1 MLMTW
6 DAFIN
11 FQCIEK
17 QINILWN
24 AIFPSVD
31 LAATEVFFPS
41 LSGFLWLRLQQN
53 FSVLQCIYAWVLSW
67 RNHLGI
73 RSIFPN
79 LVTQTSEKVFSFQEI
94 KAFFLSLNSESFLK
108 KENSLKEK
116 EGWQASKTFVGYTSF
131 FVVLPVEVGISLRV
145 PCGFF
150 SCN

>member
-31 LAATEVFFPS
+31 LAATKVFFPS
-41 LSGFLWLRLQQN
+41 LSGFLWLRLQQQN

-79 LVTQTSEKVFSFQEI
+79 LVTQTSQKVFSFHEI
-94 KAFFLSLNSESFLK
+94 KEAFFLSLNSESFLK
-108 KENSLKEK
+108 RKFFERERRL
-116 EGWQASKTFVGYTSF
+116 ASKQNFCWLYLLFCCTACWGRHIIACSMRF
-131 FVVLPVEVGISLRV
+131 FLV
-145 PCGFF
+145 
-150 SCN
+150 